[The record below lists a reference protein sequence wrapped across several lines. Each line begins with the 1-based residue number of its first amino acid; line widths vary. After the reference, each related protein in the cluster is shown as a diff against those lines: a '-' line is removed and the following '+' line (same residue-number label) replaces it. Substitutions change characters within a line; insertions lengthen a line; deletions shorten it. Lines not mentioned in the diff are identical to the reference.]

1 MSRLRENTTKTLYFG
16 GPILTMEDPVPRQAL
31 LEQGGKILAVGSL
44 EELTVLA
51 GDCRQIDLQGHCLL
65 PGFIDPH
72 SHFTTLGTALTSCD
86 LTGSASPG
94 EIVDRLR
101 RFLQQHPPADGGWVV
116 GFGYDNNLLPG
127 AAHPTRQLLDQ
138 VSYTVPVL
146 ISHAS
151 GHMGAANSAAL
162 AAMGLTAATP
172 DPEGGLYG
180 RTADGQLSGYMEE
193 RAFTAAG
200 AAVPPPAADLL
211 VGSLLRGQ
219 EIYLQNGITTA
230 QDGMTGQKELALL
243 RLLAERQQLKLDVVG
258 YVDLANFPDLL
269 AQTPTYSGG
278 YRHHLRLG
286 GYKIFLDGSPQGRTA
301 WLSAPYLGG
310 DGHYCGY
317 PIHTDEQVRRLVQ
330 KSLDD
335 GRQLLCH
342 CNGDAASQQYIEAFQ
357 AVLGQKSCPT
367 RPVMIHAQT
376 VRDDQLA
383 QMAPLGMIGDAASQ
397 QYIEAF
403 QAVLGQKSCPTRP
416 VMIHA
421 QTVRDDQLAQ
431 MAPLGMIASFFT
443 AHTYYWGD
451 VHLKNLGPARAGH
464 ISPAVSAIENGVVY
478 TFHQDTPVLPPDMI
492 DTLWCA
498 VNRTTRAGVVLGP
511 DQKLSTYQALE
522 GITKNAAYQ
531 YFEERHM
538 IDTLWCAVNRT
549 TRAGVVLGPDQ
560 KLSTYQ
566 ALEGITKNAAYQYFE
581 ERQKGTLAPG
591 KLADMVILSQDPL
604 QLPGDELRRLQVL
617 ATCKEGRWVYQK
629 H

>member
-1 MSRLRENTTKTLYFG
+1 MRLPGQFTNATGNRRQAAQSCPCQDEKKVSRLRENTTKTLYFG

-51 GDCRQIDLQGHCLL
+51 GECRQIDLQGHCLL

-269 AQTPTYSGG
+269 AQTPAYSGG

-342 CNGDAASQQYIEAFQ
+342 CN
-357 AVLGQKSCPT
+357 
-367 RPVMIHAQT
+367 
-376 VRDDQLA
+376 
-383 QMAPLGMIGDAASQ
+383 GDAASQ

-531 YFEERHM
+531 YFEER
-538 IDTLWCAVNRT
+538 
-549 TRAGVVLGPDQ
+549 
-560 KLSTYQ
+560 
-566 ALEGITKNAAYQYFE
+566 
-581 ERQKGTLAPG
+581 QKGTLAPG

>member
-16 GPILTMEDPVPRQAL
+16 GPILTMEDPVPRHAL

-51 GDCRQIDLQGHCLL
+51 GDCRQVDLQGHCLL

-269 AQTPTYSGG
+269 AQTPAYSGG

-383 QMAPLGMIGDAASQ
+383 QMAPLGMI
-397 QYIEAF
+397 
-403 QAVLGQKSCPTRP
+403 
-416 VMIHA
+416 
-421 QTVRDDQLAQ
+421 
-431 MAPLGMIASFFT
+431 ASFFT

-464 ISPAVSAIENGVVY
+464 ITPAVSAIENGVVY
-478 TFHQDTPVLPPDMI
+478 TFHQDTPVLPPD
-492 DTLWCA
+492 
-498 VNRTTRAGVVLGP
+498 
-511 DQKLSTYQALE
+511 
-522 GITKNAAYQ
+522 
-531 YFEERHM
+531 M

>member
-1 MSRLRENTTKTLYFG
+1 MRLPGQFTNATGNRRQAAQSHPCQDEKKVSRLRENTTKTLYFG

-383 QMAPLGMIGDAASQ
+383 QMAPLGMI
-397 QYIEAF
+397 
-403 QAVLGQKSCPTRP
+403 
-416 VMIHA
+416 
-421 QTVRDDQLAQ
+421 
-431 MAPLGMIASFFT
+431 ASFFT

-531 YFEERHM
+531 YFEER
-538 IDTLWCAVNRT
+538 
-549 TRAGVVLGPDQ
+549 
-560 KLSTYQ
+560 
-566 ALEGITKNAAYQYFE
+566 
-581 ERQKGTLAPG
+581 QKGTLAPG

>member
-1 MSRLRENTTKTLYFG
+1 MRLPGQFTNATGNRRQAAQSCPCQDEKKVSRLRENTTKTLYFG

-269 AQTPTYSGG
+269 AQTPAYSGG

-342 CNGDAASQQYIEAFQ
+342 CN
-357 AVLGQKSCPT
+357 
-367 RPVMIHAQT
+367 
-376 VRDDQLA
+376 
-383 QMAPLGMIGDAASQ
+383 GDAASQ

-531 YFEERHM
+531 YFEER
-538 IDTLWCAVNRT
+538 
-549 TRAGVVLGPDQ
+549 
-560 KLSTYQ
+560 
-566 ALEGITKNAAYQYFE
+566 
-581 ERQKGTLAPG
+581 QKGTLAPG

>member
-1 MSRLRENTTKTLYFG
+1 MRLPGQFTNATGNRRQAAQSCPCQDEKKVSRLRENTTKTLYFG

-65 PGFIDPH
+65 PGLIDPH

-86 LTGSASPG
+86 LTDSASPG

-269 AQTPTYSGG
+269 AQTPAYSGG

-342 CNGDAASQQYIEAFQ
+342 CN
-357 AVLGQKSCPT
+357 
-367 RPVMIHAQT
+367 
-376 VRDDQLA
+376 
-383 QMAPLGMIGDAASQ
+383 GDAASQ

-531 YFEERHM
+531 YFEER
-538 IDTLWCAVNRT
+538 
-549 TRAGVVLGPDQ
+549 
-560 KLSTYQ
+560 
-566 ALEGITKNAAYQYFE
+566 
-581 ERQKGTLAPG
+581 QKGTLAPG

>member
-1 MSRLRENTTKTLYFG
+1 MCLPGQFTNTTGNRRQAAPSRPCQDEKKVSRLRENTTKTLYFG

-31 LEQGGKILAVGSL
+31 LEQDGKILAVGSL

-86 LTGSASPG
+86 LTGSASPD

-116 GFGYDNNLLPG
+116 GFGYDHNLLPG
-127 AAHPTRQLLDQ
+127 ASHPTCQLLDQ
-138 VSYTVPVL
+138 VSSTVPVL

-269 AQTPTYSGG
+269 AQTPAYSGG

-317 PIHTDEQVRRLVQ
+317 PIHTNEQVRRLVQ

-342 CNGDAASQQYIEAFQ
+342 CN
-357 AVLGQKSCPT
+357 
-367 RPVMIHAQT
+367 
-376 VRDDQLA
+376 
-383 QMAPLGMIGDAASQ
+383 GDAASQ

-478 TFHQDTPVLPPDMI
+478 TFHQDTPVLPPNMI
-492 DTLWCA
+492 DTL
-498 VNRTTRAGVVLGP
+498 G
-511 DQKLSTYQALE
+511 
-522 GITKNAAYQ
+522 
-531 YFEERHM
+531 
-538 IDTLWCAVNRT
+538 CAVNRT

>member
-1 MSRLRENTTKTLYFG
+1 MRLPGQFTNATGNRRQAAQSRPCQDEKKVSRLRENTTKTLYFG

-200 AAVPPPAADLL
+200 AAVPPPAAELL

-269 AQTPTYSGG
+269 AQTPAYSGG

-342 CNGDAASQQYIEAFQ
+342 CN
-357 AVLGQKSCPT
+357 
-367 RPVMIHAQT
+367 
-376 VRDDQLA
+376 
-383 QMAPLGMIGDAASQ
+383 GDAASQ

-531 YFEERHM
+531 YFEER
-538 IDTLWCAVNRT
+538 
-549 TRAGVVLGPDQ
+549 
-560 KLSTYQ
+560 
-566 ALEGITKNAAYQYFE
+566 
-581 ERQKGTLAPG
+581 QKGTLAPG

-617 ATCKEGRWVYQK
+617 ATCKEGRWVYQE

>member
-1 MSRLRENTTKTLYFG
+1 MRLPGQFTNATGNRRQAAQSCPCQDEKKVSRLRENTTKTLYFG

-86 LTGSASPG
+86 LTGSTSPG

-383 QMAPLGMIGDAASQ
+383 QMAPLGMI
-397 QYIEAF
+397 
-403 QAVLGQKSCPTRP
+403 
-416 VMIHA
+416 
-421 QTVRDDQLAQ
+421 
-431 MAPLGMIASFFT
+431 ASFFT

-531 YFEERHM
+531 YFEER
-538 IDTLWCAVNRT
+538 
-549 TRAGVVLGPDQ
+549 
-560 KLSTYQ
+560 
-566 ALEGITKNAAYQYFE
+566 
-581 ERQKGTLAPG
+581 QKGTLAPG